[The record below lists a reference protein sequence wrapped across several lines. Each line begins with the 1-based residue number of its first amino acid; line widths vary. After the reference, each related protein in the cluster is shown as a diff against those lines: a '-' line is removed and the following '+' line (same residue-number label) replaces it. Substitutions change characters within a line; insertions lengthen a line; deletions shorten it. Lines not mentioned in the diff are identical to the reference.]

1 MHRNLVTMH
10 PRSLRQYGHLLLI
23 RRSAVCTARPRSS
36 GCLTLWETMDSSAP
50 YKRRSPWITRCASK
64 QQPTQTGYAGY
75 SLCPVAFLEVP
86 GTLDNAA
93 NYQTVSSDCRGD
105 RSSQATDRVGAYQ
118 MPEHLQT
125 LGEGTGWYVREEVLG
140 GISVRSGQL
149 HYCKKVRKLGS
160 MWDLRVG
167 KLSGGQSIYSACR

>member
-1 MHRNLVTMH
+1 MLHIGTHLVA
-10 PRSLRQYGHLLLI
+10 LLG
-23 RRSAVCTARPRSS
+23 VQKNKQRP
-36 GCLTLWETMDSSAP
+36 
-50 YKRRSPWITRCASK
+50 
-64 QQPTQTGYAGY
+64 QTGHVGY
-75 SLCPVAFLEVP
+75 SLASDAPQELLRALQNVS
-86 GTLDNAA
+86 

-125 LGEGTGWYVREEVLG
+125 HGEGTGWYVREDVLG
-140 GISVRSGQL
+140 RISVRSGQL

-167 KLSGGQSIYSACR
+167 KCSGGISI

>member
-1 MHRNLVTMH
+1 MLHIGTHLVA
-10 PRSLRQYGHLLLI
+10 LLG
-23 RRSAVCTARPRSS
+23 VQKNKQRP
-36 GCLTLWETMDSSAP
+36 
-50 YKRRSPWITRCASK
+50 
-64 QQPTQTGYAGY
+64 QTGHVGY
-75 SLCPVAFLEVP
+75 SLASDAPQELLRALQNVS
-86 GTLDNAA
+86 

-167 KLSGGQSIYSACR
+167 KWSGGLSIYSACS

>member
-1 MHRNLVTMH
+1 MTSDA
-10 PRSLRQYGHLLLI
+10 PQELLG
-23 RRSAVCTARPRSS
+23 AH
-36 GCLTLWETMDSSAP
+36 
-50 YKRRSPWITRCASK
+50 
-64 QQPTQTGYAGY
+64 Q
-75 SLCPVAFLEVP
+75 
-86 GTLDNAA
+86 NAA
-93 NYQTVSSDCRGD
+93 NYQPVSSDCRGD

-149 HYCKKVRKLGS
+149 QYCKNVRKLAS

-167 KLSGGQSIYSACR
+167 KWSGGMSI

>member
-1 MHRNLVTMH
+1 MLHIGTHLVAL
-10 PRSLRQYGHLLLI
+10 SGVQKNKQ
-23 RRSAVCTARPRSS
+23 RP
-36 GCLTLWETMDSSAP
+36 
-50 YKRRSPWITRCASK
+50 
-64 QQPTQTGYAGY
+64 QTGHVEY
-75 SLCPVAFLEVP
+75 SLASDAPQELLRALQNVS
-86 GTLDNAA
+86 

-149 HYCKKVRKLGS
+149 PYCKNVRKLGS

-167 KLSGGQSIYSACR
+167 KWSGGLSIYSACS